1 MVCAYGACNAAR
13 CSLHKCMHCDWM
25 GKGVR
30 EMAKRVG
37 LGVSGLLAGSS
48 PEIVDLDRC
57 DWTRPISDS
66 DASRWPQRV
75 DPSLSA

>member
-1 MVCAYGACNAAR
+1 
-13 CSLHKCMHCDWM
+13 MHCDWM

-37 LGVSGLLAGSS
+37 LGVSGLLAGPS